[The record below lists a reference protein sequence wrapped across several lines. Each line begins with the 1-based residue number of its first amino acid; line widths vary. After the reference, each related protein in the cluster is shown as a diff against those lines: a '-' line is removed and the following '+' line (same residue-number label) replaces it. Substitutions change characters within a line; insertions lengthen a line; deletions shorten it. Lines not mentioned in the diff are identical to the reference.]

1 MPQLK
6 ELEKIFSAN
15 NDSPVFPM
23 LANIYYQKKLYKYA
37 VKICKLGLKQDPD
50 NLEGLY
56 ILAKTFLI
64 QGEIVKAEQILK
76 NVLRM
81 CPFHLHSSLLLLHVL
96 ETLNRN
102 EKVLQT
108 YAKKIH
114 GFYPSNTKVQVYYK
128 KYCNTVK
135 NASKPKKKFKEVT
148 SSHTL
153 FNYNPKLATVTMYKL
168 LCSQKKY
175 RDALALL
182 KILAKNPKH
191 KKFAEKES
199 KIIKVKLNRGS

>member
-6 ELEKIFSAN
+6 ELEQIFSTN
-15 NDSPVFPM
+15 SRSPVFPM

-37 VKICKLGLKQDPD
+37 VKICKLGLKKDPE

-76 NVLRM
+76 NILRM

-96 ETLNRN
+96 ETLNRK

-128 KYCNTVK
+128 KYCIDTQR
-135 NASKPKKKFKEVT
+135 F
-148 SSHTL
+148 H
-153 FNYNPKLATVTMYKL
+153 
-168 LCSQKKY
+168 
-175 RDALALL
+175 ALA
-182 KILAKNPKH
+182 IQ
-191 KKFAEKES
+191 
-199 KIIKVKLNRGS
+199 VKLKSLIQYNAVQQSIFLNTYERWAGVVTAIKYNSKSNTIFWLKVSLQPIFTSIKK

>member
-15 NDSPVFPM
+15 SHSPVFPM

-37 VKICKLGLKQDPD
+37 VKICKLGLNQDPS

-64 QGEIVKAEQILK
+64 QGEIEKAEQVLK
-76 NVLRM
+76 NILRT

-96 ETLNRN
+96 ENLNRN
-102 EKVLQT
+102 KKVLET

-114 GFYPSNTKVQVYYK
+114 SFYPSNVKVQVYYK
-128 KYCNTVK
+128 KYCNVVK
-135 NASKPKKKFKEVT
+135 TKSK
-148 SSHTL
+148 
-153 FNYNPKLATVTMYKL
+153 
-168 LCSQKKY
+168 QKKIQ
-175 RDALALL
+175 R
-182 KILAKNPKH
+182 N
-191 KKFAEKES
+191 
-199 KIIKVKLNRGS
+199 

>member
-6 ELEKIFSAN
+6 ELEQIFSTN
-15 NDSPVFPM
+15 SRSPIFPM

-37 VKICKLGLKQDPD
+37 VKICNLGLSQDPE

-64 QGEIVKAEQILK
+64 QGEIVKAEQVLKNILK
-76 NVLRM
+76 M

-102 EKVLQT
+102 KKVLKT
-108 YAKKIH
+108 YTKTIH
-114 GFYPSNTKVQVYYK
+114 DFYPSNIKVQVYYK

-135 NASKPKKKFKEVT
+135 TNSKPKKNIKAGA
-148 SSHTL
+148 SSRAI
-153 FNYNPKLATVTMYKL
+153 FNYNPKLATITMYKL

-182 KILAKNPKH
+182 EILAKNPKH
-191 KKFAEKES
+191 TKFSKEES
-199 KIIKVKLNRGS
+199 KKIKVKLNRGL